1 MKFNIVII
9 GAGEVGFNLAKSL
22 SKEDHDITVV
32 DIDPIKCQK
41 VTNHVDAKVIEGDGC
56 SQKLLKSIDMSE
68 VDYLIALT
76 KIDEIN
82 LVASKLA
89 KEGGA
94 KKVISRLRNTEYVDD
109 KAVVKLSQFGINHV
123 VYPEKAAQN
132 EIKRIITQPSSIDI
146 QTFKNER
153 VTLVGILIDPS
164 SSLVG
169 RTKEN
174 VEISNPFIPHK
185 LAVISRDDI
194 TFIPHKNTKYK
205 KNDIVYFVV
214 PTTAIND
221 IQLLAGKSPFKVKNI
236 MIMGAGKL
244 GRLLAAS
251 LENEYDVKLLDK
263 NIDKADSVSEK
274 LPNTLV
280 LTEDGLN
287 IDFLESENISSLDC
301 FIAVTENEQINIMSS
316 LLMKHYG
323 VKQVVVHINST
334 SFFKVVRRIGV
345 DAVISKNT
353 SAVNDVL
360 KIIRSDEDKLSVSRF
375 EEIDIEVVELT
386 VTENSDFINR
396 NLSINDLPE
405 EICLG
410 SIVRNGKVIIPN
422 NQTNL
427 RIDDELLF
435 FTKSEDIHIAEQ
447 LF

>member
-9 GAGEVGFNLAKSL
+9 GAGEVGFNLAKAL

-56 SQKLLKSIDMSE
+56 SQKILNNIDMSE

-94 KKVISRLRNTEYVDD
+94 KKVISRLRNTEYVDE

-123 VYPEKAAQN
+123 VFPEKAAQN

-146 QTFKNER
+146 QTFKDEK

-169 RTKEN
+169 RTKLN

-236 MIMGAGKL
+236 MIM
-244 GRLLAAS
+244 
-251 LENEYDVKLLDK
+251 V
-263 NIDKADSVSEK
+263 
-274 LPNTLV
+274 
-280 LTEDGLN
+280 
-287 IDFLESENISSLDC
+287 
-301 FIAVTENEQINIMSS
+301 
-316 LLMKHYG
+316 
-323 VKQVVVHINST
+323 QVN
-334 SFFKVVRRIGV
+334 
-345 DAVISKNT
+345 
-353 SAVNDVL
+353 
-360 KIIRSDEDKLSVSRF
+360 
-375 EEIDIEVVELT
+375 
-386 VTENSDFINR
+386 
-396 NLSINDLPE
+396 
-405 EICLG
+405 
-410 SIVRNGKVIIPN
+410 
-422 NQTNL
+422 
-427 RIDDELLF
+427 
-435 FTKSEDIHIAEQ
+435 
-447 LF
+447 